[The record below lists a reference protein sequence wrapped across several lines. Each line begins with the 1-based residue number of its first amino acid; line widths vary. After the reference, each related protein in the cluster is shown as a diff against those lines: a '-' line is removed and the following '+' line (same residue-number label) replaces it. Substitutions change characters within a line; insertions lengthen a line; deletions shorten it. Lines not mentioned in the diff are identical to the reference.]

1 MLPRLR
7 VCVCLFAI
15 SELDYL
21 IHLTLHSDNSC
32 RLASGGHNAA
42 AATSTATATRRFL
55 ARCWLAMTRIQRAL
69 ADYQWRRIVNRIS
82 SG

>member
-1 MLPRLR
+1 M
-7 VCVCLFAI
+7 CLFAI

-42 AATSTATATRRFL
+42 AATSTATVAATRRFL
-55 ARCWLAMTRIQRAL
+55 ARCWLAMTRIQIAL
-69 ADYQWRRIVNRIS
+69 ADYQWRRIVN
-82 SG
+82 